1 MKSTGPQNDSIA
13 SSPGIISLSGSLSD
27 RDGEDLLQGLNDH
40 ISRGEKKVTLDLSAL
55 EKIDS
60 HGGAWLIRAVRK
72 GEAAGAKITLRGAR
86 GEVADFIE
94 LIRPSFK
101 ELPGRKIPPAGI
113 WERIGKKFFAAAR
126 ELREIGRLVVDA
138 VYWSFIAPLEGRK
151 TRWQAMIGELDA
163 MGVQAVGIISL
174 INFLMGVVIAVL
186 SAAQMRRFGMEIFIA
201 SLMVIGFAREL
212 AGVMTGIMV
221 SARSGSA
228 IASELAT
235 MKVSE
240 EIDALRGMG
249 INLSYFLIAPKVLAI
264 IIALPILTVVGFVAG
279 VAGGFATGIF
289 FLGFT
294 FQSWWAQSLKALAA
308 GDILQGLFKSFVFA
322 LIIVAVGCHNG
333 LKVTGGARG
342 VGEATTRSVVMDIF
356 LIVVADMIFAVLFFY
371 LL

>member
-1 MKSTGPQNDSIA
+1 MKPTTRQSA
-13 SSPGIISLSGSLSD
+13 SFSFSPGAVSLSASLSD
-27 RDGEDLLQGLNDH
+27 REGEELLQEVNGH
-40 ISRGEKKVTLDLSAL
+40 ISRGEKSLAIDLTRL
-55 EKIDS
+55 KKIDS
-60 HGGAWLIRAVRK
+60 RGGAWLIRAVQR
-72 GEAAGAKITLRGAR
+72 GEAGGTEITLRGAH

-101 ELPGRKIPPAGI
+101 KSPAREIQSPGI
-113 WERIGKKFFAAAR
+113 WERIGKSCFAVAR
-126 ELREIGRLVVDA
+126 ELRGTGRLLVDA
-138 VYWSFIAPLEGRK
+138 TYWSFIAPLEGRK
-151 TRWQAMIGELDA
+151 TRWQAMIRELDA

-186 SAAQMRRFGMEIFIA
+186 SAAQMHRFGLEIFIA

-264 IIALPILTVVGFVAG
+264 IIAVPILTTIGFLAG

-294 FQSWWAQSLKALAA
+294 FQSWGEQSLKALAA
-308 GDILQGLFKSFVFA
+308 GDILQGLFKSLVFA
-322 LIIVAVGCHNG
+322 LIIVIVGCRNG
-333 LKVTGGARG
+333 LKVIGGARG

-356 LIVVADMIFAVLFFY
+356 LIVVADMIFAVLFFFI
-371 LL
+371 L